1 MEGTEL
7 GGDQQ
12 FCLRWNN
19 FQANITSQFEAL
31 RDDED
36 FVDVTLACEGHRLEA
51 HKVVLSAC
59 SPYFKELFKNNPCP
73 HPIIFMRDCE
83 VSHVRALLQFMY
95 AGQVN
100 IAQAQLSAFLR
111 TADALQIRGLT
122 DCSQHNDKKVNR
134 KSPPSQLRNL
144 LSAKPS
150 HTTSSSKAAS
160 QNVESTSTDD
170 QEKNASRRSTRNS
183 PDVARNNLNEEA
195 PFQTSSQTRPNNDD
209 YSETCNYPSLR
220 VKTDLEAPPEVKNE
234 ENDILMDPG
243 ESERADKCQDFNA
256 SDLLEPKMEV
266 MEQEASDE
274 ERSGYPP
281 MYYNENNALANPFAT
296 LQGNMDLMAGMTAEL
311 RDENAEGAS
320 GCVIGP
326 WDGRRNRPVPDAVWL
341 EQHRRALP
349 FVLKREN
356 ERGGTVAPRL
366 IKLGEG
372 VEIREELLRGVKWGD
387 YRKVT
392 RGLAAAL
399 FSPIELATCS
409 VTGQRWSRAGQ
420 ESRPTKPPLD
430 RRRVHALIS
439 YVSRH
444 FPDVEVSRIK
454 QVLAYKC
461 KENCAALR
469 MRTARLSN
477 CFSESTNYLLSAAAR
492 PPPCDDVASPAPG
505 RSSYTN
511 FDAKASGGGGTSGG
525 GESSRA
531 TSAAGAGA
539 GADAAAE
546 AP

>member
-83 VSHVRALLQFMY
+83 VSHIRALLQFMY
-95 AGQVN
+95 VGQVN

-122 DCSQHNDKKVNR
+122 DCSQHNDKKTNR

-150 HTTSSSKAAS
+150 HSTSSSKAAS
-160 QNVESTSTDD
+160 QNVETSPVDD
-170 QEKNASRRSTRNS
+170 LDKSANRRSERNS
-183 PDVARNNLNEEA
+183 PDVARNNLSEEA
-195 PFQTSSQTRPNNDD
+195 SFQTSSQTRPNNDD
-209 YSETCNYPSLR
+209 FNQTCTYPTLR
-220 VKTDLEAPPEVKNE
+220 VKTDLEATEFKNE
-234 ENDILMDPG
+234 ENDAVMDPG
-243 ESERADKCQDFNA
+243 DADREEKIEDFSA
-256 SDLLEPKMEV
+256 TDLLEPKMEV

-274 ERSGYPP
+274 ERSNFQQ
-281 MYYNENNALANPFAT
+281 MFFNENNAVANPFAA
-296 LQGNMDLMAGMTAEL
+296 LPGNMDLMAGVNPEL
-311 RDENAEGAS
+311 RDVNAEGAS
-320 GCVIGP
+320 R

-349 FVLKREN
+349 FVLKRDN
-356 ERGGTVAPRL
+356 ERGGPAPRL

-399 FSPIELATCS
+399 FTPIELATCS

-469 MRTARLSN
+469 MRTAR
-477 CFSESTNYLLSAAAR
+477 
-492 PPPCDDVASPAPG
+492 
-505 RSSYTN
+505 
-511 FDAKASGGGGTSGG
+511 
-525 GESSRA
+525 
-531 TSAAGAGA
+531 
-539 GADAAAE
+539 
-546 AP
+546 

>member
-95 AGQVN
+95 VGQVN

-150 HTTSSSKAAS
+150 HSTSSSKAAS
-160 QNVESTSTDD
+160 QNVESTSIDEPD
-170 QEKNASRRSTRNS
+170 KNSRRSNRNS
-183 PDVARNNLNEEA
+183 PDVARNNINEEA
-195 PFQTSSQTRPNNDD
+195 PFQTSSQTRPNYDD
-209 YSETCNYPSLR
+209 YSESCNYPSLR
-220 VKTDLEAPPEVKNE
+220 VKTDLETPPDVKNE

-243 ESERADKCQDFNA
+243 DPDRTDKCQDFNA

-274 ERSGYPP
+274 ERSSFPP
-281 MYYNENNALANPFAT
+281 VYYNENNTLANPFAT
-296 LQGNMDLMAGMTAEL
+296 LQGNMDLMGGISTEL
-311 RDENAEGAS
+311 RDENTEVAGR
-320 GCVIGP
+320 

-356 ERGGTVAPRL
+356 ERTGAPAPRL

-469 MRTARLSN
+469 MRTA
-477 CFSESTNYLLSAAAR
+477 SESTNYLLSAAAR
-492 PPPCDDVASPAPG
+492 PPPCDDVPAPSA
-505 RSSYTN
+505 RSSYPT
-511 FDAKASGGGGTSGG
+511 FEAPPGPGSAGGSGAGSTASAASGASAESKPGGCDYP
-525 GESSRA
+525 RA
-531 TSAAGAGA
+531 DDV
-539 GADAAAE
+539 AD
-546 AP
+546 P

>member
-1 MEGTEL
+1 
-7 GGDQQ
+7 
-12 FCLRWNN
+12 
-19 FQANITSQFEAL
+19 
-31 RDDED
+31 
-36 FVDVTLACEGHRLEA
+36 
-51 HKVVLSAC
+51 
-59 SPYFKELFKNNPCP
+59 
-73 HPIIFMRDCE
+73 MRDCE

-95 AGQVN
+95 VGQVN

-150 HTTSSSKAAS
+150 HSTSSSKAAS
-160 QNVESTSTDD
+160 QNVESTSADD
-170 QEKNASRRSTRNS
+170 LDKSASRRSERNS
-183 PDVARNNLNEEA
+183 PDVARNNLSEEA
-195 PFQTSSQTRPNNDD
+195 SFQTSSQMRPNNDD
-209 YSETCNYPSLR
+209 YNQTCNYPTLR
-220 VKTDLEAPPEVKNE
+220 VKTDLEATEINNDENE
-234 ENDILMDPG
+234 ILMDPG
-243 ESERADKCQDFNA
+243 DSEGVDHKDFSA
-256 SDLLEPKMEV
+256 TDLLEPKMEV

-274 ERSGYPP
+274 ERSSFQQL
-281 MYYNENNALANPFAT
+281 YYHENNALANPFAT
-296 LQGNMDLMAGMTAEL
+296 IQGNIDLMAGMNAEL
-311 RDENAEGAS
+311 RDENAEEDNKSVVSAG
-320 GCVIGP
+320 GGR
-326 WDGRRNRPVPDAVWL
+326 WDGRRSRPVPDAVWL

-349 FVLKREN
+349 FALKREN
-356 ERGGTVAPRL
+356 ERGAPAPRL

-399 FSPIELATCS
+399 FSPMELATCS

-469 MRTARLSN
+469 MRTA
-477 CFSESTNYLLSAAAR
+477 SESSNYLLSAAAR
-492 PPPCDDVASPAPG
+492 PADDAPHPPHPPLAHSAPPPPVPA
-505 RSSYTN
+505 RSSY
-511 FDAKASGGGGTSGG
+511 SH
-525 GESSRA
+525 
-531 TSAAGAGA
+531 
-539 GADAAAE
+539 
-546 AP
+546 

>member
-95 AGQVN
+95 VGQVN

-150 HTTSSSKAAS
+150 HSTSSSKAAN
-160 QNVESTSTDD
+160 QNVETTSVED
-170 QEKNASRRSTRNS
+170 QEQNTSRRSTRNS

-195 PFQTSSQTRPNNDD
+195 PFQTSSQMRPNNDD
-209 YSETCNYPSLR
+209 YRETPNYPALR
-220 VKTDLEAPPEVKNE
+220 VKTDLEAPEVKNE
-234 ENDILMDPG
+234 ESDILMDPG
-243 ESERADKCQDFNA
+243 DPERTDKCQEFNA
-256 SDLLEPKMEV
+256 TDLLEPKMEV

-274 ERSGYPP
+274 ERSNFPQI
-281 MYYNENNALANPFAT
+281 YYNETNALANPFAA
-296 LQGNMDLMAGMTAEL
+296 LQAGNMDLMAGMNTEL
-311 RDENAEGAS
+311 RDENAEAVGR
-320 GCVIGP
+320 

-349 FVLKREN
+349 FVIKREN
-356 ERGGTVAPRL
+356 ERGAAAPRL

-477 CFSESTNYLLSAAAR
+477 CFSDSTNYLLSAAAR
-492 PPPCDDVASPAPG
+492 PPPCDVDTPG
-505 RSSYTN
+505 GSARSSYSN
-511 FDAKASGGGGTSGG
+511 YDASKGPGGGGAGSGA
-525 GESSRA
+525 GEFSRG
-531 TSAAGAGA
+531 AGTGGA
-539 GADAAAE
+539 GADDDGE
-546 AP
+546 AQ

>member
-95 AGQVN
+95 VGQVN

-150 HTTSSSKAAS
+150 HSTSSSKAAS
-160 QNVESTSTDD
+160 QNVETTSVDED
-170 QEKNASRRSTRNS
+170 KSARRSTRNS

-195 PFQTSSQTRPNNDD
+195 PFQTSSQMRPNNDD

-220 VKTDLEAPPEVKNE
+220 VKTDLEAPEVKNE
-234 ENDILMDPG
+234 ESDILMDPG
-243 ESERADKCQDFNA
+243 DGDRADKCQEFNA

-274 ERSGYPP
+274 ERSSFPP
-281 MYYNENNALANPFAT
+281 MYYENNALANPFAA
-296 LQGNMDLMAGMTAEL
+296 LQGNVDLMSGISTEL
-311 RDENAEGAS
+311 RDDNAEVGR
-320 GCVIGP
+320 

-356 ERGGTVAPRL
+356 ERGAAAPRL

-492 PPPCDDVASPAPG
+492 PPPCDDAPG
-505 RSSYTN
+505 GSARASYPN
-511 FDAKASGGGGTSGG
+511 FESKGPVPVGGGSGGGA
-525 GESSRA
+525 GEAGR
-531 TSAAGAGA
+531 GAGA
-539 GADAAAE
+539 GAEGEEGAGAAQ
-546 AP
+546 

>member
-95 AGQVN
+95 VGQVN

-144 LSAKPS
+144 LSAKPPS
-150 HTTSSSKAAS
+150 HSTSSSKAAS
-160 QNVESTSTDD
+160 QNVETTSVDD
-170 QEKNASRRSTRNS
+170 QEQNSSRRSTRNS
-183 PDVARNNLNEEA
+183 PDVARNNLNEDA
-195 PFQTSSQTRPNNDD
+195 PFQTSSQMRPNNDD
-209 YSETCNYPSLR
+209 YSETSNYPTLR
-220 VKTDLEAPPEVKNE
+220 VKTDLEAPDVKNE
-234 ENDILMDPG
+234 DNEMLMDPG
-243 ESERADKCQDFNA
+243 DPDRPEKSQELTA

-274 ERSGYPP
+274 ERTSFPP
-281 MYYNENNALANPFAT
+281 MYYNENNALANPFAA
-296 LQGNMDLMAGMTAEL
+296 LQGNMDLMAGITTEL
-311 RDENAEGAS
+311 RDENAEALGTR
-320 GCVIGP
+320 

-356 ERGGTVAPRL
+356 ERGAAAPRL

-444 FPDVEVSRIK
+444 FPEVEVSRIK

-477 CFSESTNYLLSAAAR
+477 CFSDSTNYLLSAAAR
-492 PPPCDDVASPAPG
+492 PPPCDVGADAPASS
-505 RSSYTN
+505 RSSSYSN
-511 FDAKASGGGGTSGG
+511 YEPSKGPGGGGGGGGG
-525 GESSRA
+525 GEFPPRG
-531 TSAAGAGA
+531 TEGAEG
-539 GADAAAE
+539 GGGGEGDAQ
-546 AP
+546 

>member
-95 AGQVN
+95 VGQVN

-150 HTTSSSKAAS
+150 HSTSSSKAAN
-160 QNVESTSTDD
+160 QNVETTSVED
-170 QEKNASRRSTRNS
+170 QDQNRRSTRNS

-209 YSETCNYPSLR
+209 YRETPNYPALR
-220 VKTDLEAPPEVKNE
+220 VKTDLEAPDVKNE
-234 ENDILMDPG
+234 ESDILMDPG
-243 ESERADKCQDFNA
+243 DPERTDKCQEFNA
-256 SDLLEPKMEV
+256 TDLLEPKMEV

-274 ERSGYPP
+274 ERSNFPQI
-281 MYYNENNALANPFAT
+281 YYNENNALANPFAA
-296 LQGNMDLMAGMTAEL
+296 LQGNMDLMAGMNTEL
-311 RDENAEGAS
+311 RDENAEGKYTY
-320 GCVIGP
+320 C
-326 WDGRRNRPVPDAVWL
+326 
-341 EQHRRALP
+341 
-349 FVLKREN
+349 
-356 ERGGTVAPRL
+356 
-366 IKLGEG
+366 
-372 VEIREELLRGVKWGD
+372 
-387 YRKVT
+387 
-392 RGLAAAL
+392 L
-399 FSPIELATCS
+399 FTITSLSHAHVDS
-409 VTGQRWSRAGQ
+409 DSRAPG
-420 ESRPTKPPLD
+420 EPP
-430 RRRVHALIS
+430 
-439 YVSRH
+439 
-444 FPDVEVSRIK
+444 F
-454 QVLAYKC
+454 
-461 KENCAALR
+461 
-469 MRTARLSN
+469 
-477 CFSESTNYLLSAAAR
+477 
-492 PPPCDDVASPAPG
+492 
-505 RSSYTN
+505 
-511 FDAKASGGGGTSGG
+511 
-525 GESSRA
+525 
-531 TSAAGAGA
+531 
-539 GADAAAE
+539 
-546 AP
+546 

>member
-95 AGQVN
+95 VGQVN

-122 DCSQHNDKKVNR
+122 DCSQHNDKKINR

-150 HTTSSSKAAS
+150 HSTSSSKATS
-160 QNVESTSTDD
+160 QNVESTSIEEQD
-170 QEKNASRRSTRNS
+170 KNTSRRSTRNS
-183 PDVARNNLNEEA
+183 PEVARNNLNDEA
-195 PFQTSSQTRPNNDD
+195 PFQTSSQMRPNNDD
-209 YSETCNYPSLR
+209 YSETSNYPSLR
-220 VKTDLEAPPEVKNE
+220 VKTDLEAPEVKNE
-234 ENDILMDPG
+234 ESDILMDPG
-243 ESERADKCQDFNA
+243 DAEKSEKSHEFNA

-274 ERSGYPP
+274 ERSNFPP
-281 MYYNENNALANPFAT
+281 MYYENNALANPFAA
-296 LQGNMDLMAGMTAEL
+296 LQGNVDLMSGMNAEL
-311 RDENAEGAS
+311 REDTGEVGR
-320 GCVIGP
+320 

-356 ERGGTVAPRL
+356 ERGAATPRL

-477 CFSESTNYLLSAAAR
+477 CFSESTNYLLSAATRA
-492 PPPCDDVASPAPG
+492 PPCDDAPG
-505 RSSYTN
+505 GSARPSYSN
-511 FDAKASGGGGTSGG
+511 FEPVKAPGGGGSGG
-525 GESSRA
+525 AGGGSG
-531 TSAAGAGA
+531 GAGGA
-539 GADAAAE
+539 GPAAEDGDAA
-546 AP
+546 P

>member
-95 AGQVN
+95 VGQVN

-150 HTTSSSKAAS
+150 HSTSSSKAAS
-160 QNVESTSTDD
+160 QNVETTSVDED
-170 QEKNASRRSTRNS
+170 KSARRSTRNS

-195 PFQTSSQTRPNNDD
+195 PFQTSSQMRPNNDD

-220 VKTDLEAPPEVKNE
+220 VKTDLEAPEVKNE
-234 ENDILMDPG
+234 ESDILMDPG
-243 ESERADKCQDFNA
+243 DGDRADKCQEFNA

-274 ERSGYPP
+274 ERSSFPP
-281 MYYNENNALANPFAT
+281 MYYENNALANPFAA
-296 LQGNMDLMAGMTAEL
+296 LQGNVDLMSGISTEL
-311 RDENAEGAS
+311 RDDNAEA
-320 GCVIGP
+320 
-326 WDGRRNRPVPDAVWL
+326 
-341 EQHRRALP
+341 
-349 FVLKREN
+349 
-356 ERGGTVAPRL
+356 
-366 IKLGEG
+366 
-372 VEIREELLRGVKWGD
+372 
-387 YRKVT
+387 
-392 RGLAAAL
+392 
-399 FSPIELATCS
+399 
-409 VTGQRWSRAGQ
+409 
-420 ESRPTKPPLD
+420 
-430 RRRVHALIS
+430 
-439 YVSRH
+439 
-444 FPDVEVSRIK
+444 
-454 QVLAYKC
+454 
-461 KENCAALR
+461 
-469 MRTARLSN
+469 
-477 CFSESTNYLLSAAAR
+477 
-492 PPPCDDVASPAPG
+492 
-505 RSSYTN
+505 
-511 FDAKASGGGGTSGG
+511 GGTS
-525 GESSRA
+525 
-531 TSAAGAGA
+531 AGAGPGGGVQCA
-539 GADAAAE
+539 VCGRRYSNASNLRQHVRLIHE
-546 AP
+546 AQPVACATCGRSFKTPLYLRRHTLAQHPARVRKPPPPPLPALRPAQRFQQ

>member
-95 AGQVN
+95 VGQVN

-150 HTTSSSKAAS
+150 HSTSSSKAAS
-160 QNVESTSTDD
+160 QNVETTSVDED
-170 QEKNASRRSTRNS
+170 KSARRSTRNS

-195 PFQTSSQTRPNNDD
+195 PFQTSSQMRPNNDD

-220 VKTDLEAPPEVKNE
+220 VKTDLEAPEVKNE
-234 ENDILMDPG
+234 ESDILMDPG
-243 ESERADKCQDFNA
+243 DGDRADKCQEFNA

-274 ERSGYPP
+274 ERSSFPP
-281 MYYNENNALANPFAT
+281 MYYENNALANPFAA
-296 LQGNMDLMAGMTAEL
+296 LQGNVDLMSGISTEL
-311 RDENAEGAS
+311 RDDNAEVGR
-320 GCVIGP
+320 

-356 ERGGTVAPRL
+356 ERGAAAPRL

-469 MRTARLSN
+469 MRTA
-477 CFSESTNYLLSAAAR
+477 SESTNYLLSAAAR
-492 PPPCDDVASPAPG
+492 PPPCDDAPG
-505 RSSYTN
+505 GSARASYPN
-511 FDAKASGGGGTSGG
+511 FESKGPVPVGGGSGGGA
-525 GESSRA
+525 GEAGR
-531 TSAAGAGA
+531 GAGA
-539 GADAAAE
+539 GAEGEEGAGAAQ
-546 AP
+546 

>member
-1 MEGTEL
+1 MEGTEV

-95 AGQVN
+95 VGQVN

-150 HTTSSSKAAS
+150 HSTSSSKAAS
-160 QNVESTSTDD
+160 QNVETTSADD
-170 QEKNASRRSTRNS
+170 QEQTTTRRSTRNS

-195 PFQTSSQTRPNNDD
+195 TFQTSSHIWPKNDD
-209 YSETCNYPSLR
+209 YREICNHPPLR
-220 VKTDLEAPPEVKNE
+220 VKTDLEAPEVKNE
-234 ENDILMDPG
+234 ESDILMDPG
-243 ESERADKCQDFNA
+243 DSEKTDKSQEFTA

-274 ERSGYPP
+274 ERSSFPQ
-281 MYYNENNALANPFAT
+281 MYYNENNALANPFAA
-296 LQGNMDLMAGMTAEL
+296 LPGNVDIMAGMPADL
-311 RDENAEGAS
+311 RDENAEGVAM
-320 GCVIGP
+320 GR

-356 ERGGTVAPRL
+356 ERGAAAPRL

-469 MRTARLSN
+469 MRTASD
-477 CFSESTNYLLSAAAR
+477 STNYLLSAAAR
-492 PPPCDDVASPAPG
+492 PAGADDAPPSTARTSYHNFEASKGPG
-505 RSSYTN
+505 TG
-511 FDAKASGGGGTSGG
+511 SGGGGAGGSGG
-525 GESSRA
+525 G
-531 TSAAGAGA
+531 AGG
-539 GADAAAE
+539 GGEFPRGPAE
-546 AP
+546 EPEGEPQ